1 MEELF
6 PVMLQALTTASEKI
20 DDYLVNCFHDIPSPL
35 TEEQKGEFVDAMS
48 FLRNRLMQ
56 LNSVVNTEYA
66 FDHGLTGDIDNYLKL
81 LNEHRLEIGELIS
94 YRLISPGV
102 FPNDPYAKYDA
113 IFLKEVLDGT
123 IHQSN
128 TLNKLLEFVK

>member
-1 MEELF
+1 MKELF
-6 PVMLQALTTASEKI
+6 PVMMQALTTSSERI
-20 DDYLVNCFHDIPSPL
+20 GEYLANCFHNIPSPL

-56 LNSVVNTEYA
+56 LNSIVNTAYT
-66 FDHGLTGDIDNYLKL
+66 FDYGLTGDIDNYLKL
-81 LNEHRLEIGELIS
+81 LNEHRSEIEELVS

-113 IFLKEVLDGT
+113 IFLKEVLEG
-123 IHQSN
+123 IIYQSN

>member
-20 DDYLVNCFHDIPSPL
+20 QNYLANCFNGIPSPL
-35 TEEQKGEFVDAMS
+35 TEEQKDEYVDAMA

-56 LNSVVNTEYA
+56 LNSSVNIEFK
-66 FDHGLTGDIDNYLKL
+66 FDQGLTGDIDDCSKL
-81 LNEHRLEIGELIS
+81 LNEHRSELKELVG
-94 YRLISPGV
+94 YLLDRPNM

-113 IFLKEVLDGT
+113 LFLKEVLEGI

>member
-56 LNSVVNTEYA
+56 LNSLVNTEYA
-66 FDHGLTGDIDNYLKL
+66 FDQGLTGDIDDYSKL
-81 LNEHRLEIGELIS
+81 LNEHRSEIEELVS
-94 YRLISPGV
+94 YRLISPSV

-113 IFLKEVLDGT
+113 IFLKEVLDG
-123 IHQSN
+123 IIYQSN
-128 TLNKLLEFVK
+128 TLNKLLEFAK

>member
-6 PVMLQALTTASEKI
+6 PVMLQALTTASERI
-20 DDYLVNCFHDIPSPL
+20 GDYLANCFNDIPSPF

-56 LNSVVNTEYA
+56 LNSIVNTEYP
-66 FDHGLTGDIDNYLKL
+66 FDQGLTGDIDDYSKL
-81 LNEHRLEIGELIS
+81 LNEHRSEIEELVS
-94 YRLISPGV
+94 YRLISPNV

-113 IFLKEVLDGT
+113 IFLKEVLDGI

>member
-6 PVMLQALTTASEKI
+6 PVMLQAVTTASERI
-20 DDYLVNCFHDIPSPL
+20 QNYLANCFNNIPSPL

-56 LNSVVNTEYA
+56 LNGSVNIEYK
-66 FDHGLTGDIDNYLKL
+66 FDQGLTGDIDDYSKL
-81 LNEHRLEIGELIS
+81 LNEHRLELKDLVT
-94 YRLISPGV
+94 YRLYSHTI
-102 FPNDPYAKYDA
+102 FPNDTYAKYDA
-113 IFLKEVLDGT
+113 LFLKEVLEG
-123 IHQSN
+123 IIYQSN

>member
-6 PVMLQALTTASEKI
+6 PVMLQALTTASEKTG
-20 DDYLVNCFHDIPSPL
+20 DYLVNCLNGTPSPL

-56 LNSVVNTEYA
+56 LNSFINTEYA

-81 LNEHRLEIGELIS
+81 LNEHRLEIEELVG

-113 IFLKEVLDGT
+113 LFLKEILDG
-123 IHQSN
+123 IIYQSN

>member
-1 MEELF
+1 MEESF
-6 PVMLQALTTASEKI
+6 PVMLQALTTASERI
-20 DDYLVNCFHDIPSPL
+20 GDYLANCFHDIPSPL

-56 LNSVVNTEYA
+56 LNSLVNTEYA
-66 FDHGLTGDIDNYLKL
+66 FDQGLTGDIDDYSKL
-81 LNEHRLEIGELIS
+81 LNEHRSEIEELVS
-94 YRLISPGV
+94 YRLISPNV

-113 IFLKEVLDGT
+113 IFLKEVLDG
-123 IHQSN
+123 IIYQSN

>member
-6 PVMLQALTTASEKI
+6 PGMLQALTIASEKI
-20 DDYLVNCFHDIPSPL
+20 DNYLVNCLNGTPSPL
-35 TEEQKGEFVDAMS
+35 TEEEKGEFVDAMS

-56 LNSVVNTEYA
+56 LNSFINTGYA
-66 FDHGLTGDIDNYLKL
+66 FDYSLTGDIDNYLKL
-81 LNEHRLEIGELIS
+81 LNEHRSEIEELIG
-94 YRLISPGV
+94 YRLISPNI

-113 IFLKEVLDGT
+113 IFLKEVLDGIT
-123 IHQSN
+123 HQSN

>member
-35 TEEQKGEFVDAMS
+35 TEEEKGEFVDAMS

-56 LNSVVNTEYA
+56 LNSFINTGYA
-66 FDHGLTGDIDNYLKL
+66 FDYSLTGDIDNYLKL
-81 LNEHRLEIGELIS
+81 LNEHRLEIEELIG

-113 IFLKEVLDGT
+113 IFLKEVLDGIT
-123 IHQSN
+123 HQSN

>member
-6 PVMLQALTTASEKI
+6 PVMLQAVTTASERI
-20 DDYLVNCFHDIPSPL
+20 QNYLANCFNNIPSPL

-56 LNSVVNTEYA
+56 LNGSVNIEYK
-66 FDHGLTGDIDNYLKL
+66 FDQGLTGDIDDYSKL
-81 LNEHRLEIGELIS
+81 LNEHRLELKDLVT
-94 YRLISPGV
+94 YRLYSHTI
-102 FPNDPYAKYDA
+102 FPNDTYAKYDA
-113 IFLKEVLDGT
+113 LFLKEVLEDI

-128 TLNKLLEFVK
+128 TLNKLLEFAK

>member
-56 LNSVVNTEYA
+56 LNSFINTGYA
-66 FDHGLTGDIDNYLKL
+66 FDYSLTGDIDNYLKL
-81 LNEHRLEIGELIS
+81 LNEHRSEIEELIG
-94 YRLISPGV
+94 YRLISPNI

-113 IFLKEVLDGT
+113 IFLKEVLDGIT
-123 IHQSN
+123 HQSN

>member
-6 PVMLQALTTASEKI
+6 PGMLQALTTASERI
-20 DDYLVNCFHDIPSPL
+20 GDYLVNCLNGTPSPL

-56 LNSVVNTEYA
+56 LNSLVNTEYA
-66 FDHGLTGDIDNYLKL
+66 FDQGLTGDIDDYSKL
-81 LNEHRLEIGELIS
+81 LNEHRSEIEELVS
-94 YRLISPGV
+94 YRLISPSV

-113 IFLKEVLDGT
+113 IFLKEVLDG
-123 IHQSN
+123 IIYQSN
-128 TLNKLLEFVK
+128 TLNKLLEFAK

>member
-35 TEEQKGEFVDAMS
+35 TEEQKGEFVDTMS

-56 LNSVVNTEYA
+56 LNSFINTGYA
-66 FDHGLTGDIDNYLKL
+66 FDYSLTGDIDNYLKL
-81 LNEHRLEIGELIS
+81 LNEHRSEIEELIG
-94 YRLISPGV
+94 YRLISPNI

-113 IFLKEVLDGT
+113 IFLKEVLDGIT
-123 IHQSN
+123 HQSN

>member
-20 DDYLVNCFHDIPSPL
+20 QNYLANCFNDIPSPL
-35 TEEQKGEFVDAMS
+35 TEEQKGEFVDAMT

-56 LNSVVNTEYA
+56 LNSSVNVEYG
-66 FDHGLTGDIDNYLKL
+66 FDQGLTGDIDDYSKL
-81 LNEHRLEIGELIS
+81 LNQYRSQLEELVG
-94 YRLISPGV
+94 YHLVSPIA
-102 FPNDPYAKYDA
+102 FPNDPYAKYQSL
-113 IFLKEVLDGT
+113 FLKEVLDG
-123 IHQSN
+123 IIYQSN

>member
-6 PVMLQALTTASEKI
+6 PGMLQALTTASDKI
-20 DDYLVNCFHDIPSPL
+20 QNYLANCFNDIPSPL
-35 TEEQKGEFVDAMS
+35 TEEQKSEFVDAMS

-56 LNSVVNTEYA
+56 LNGSVNIEYE
-66 FDHGLTGDIDNYLKL
+66 FDQGLTGDIDNYLKL
-81 LNEHRLEIGELIS
+81 LNEHRSEIEELVS
-94 YRLISPGV
+94 YRLISPSV

-113 IFLKEVLDGT
+113 IFLKEVLDG
-123 IHQSN
+123 IIYQSN

>member
-6 PVMLQALTTASEKI
+6 PVTLQALTTASERI
-20 DDYLVNCFHDIPSPL
+20 QNYLANCFNNIPSPL

-81 LNEHRLEIGELIS
+81 LNEHRLEIEELIG

-102 FPNDPYAKYDA
+102 FPNDPHAKYDA
-113 IFLKEVLDGT
+113 IFLKEVLDG
-123 IHQSN
+123 IIYQSN

>member
-6 PVMLQALTTASEKI
+6 PVMLQALTTASERI
-20 DDYLVNCFHDIPSPL
+20 GDYLVNCLNGTPSPL

-56 LNSVVNTEYA
+56 LNSFINTGYA
-66 FDHGLTGDIDNYLKL
+66 FDYSLTGDIDNYLKL
-81 LNEHRLEIGELIS
+81 LNEHRSEIEELVS
-94 YRLISPGV
+94 YRLISPSV

-113 IFLKEVLDGT
+113 LFLKEVLEG
-123 IHQSN
+123 IIYQSN

>member
-6 PVMLQALTTASEKI
+6 PGMLQALTTASDKI
-20 DDYLVNCFHDIPSPL
+20 QNYLANCFNDIPSPL

-81 LNEHRLEIGELIS
+81 LNEHRSEIEELVG
-94 YRLISPGV
+94 YRLISSGV